1 VPEETV
7 IKVEKLKKAFGAL
20 EAVGGISFDVRKG
33 EIFGFL
39 GPNGAGK
46 TTTIRCLMDLLRPDA
61 GTVTIFGLGARKDA
75 SQLKKRIGYLPGEV
89 SLYGGW
95 TGQEH
100 IRFVEKMSRPSK
112 IAERLVKE
120 FDLDTKFKVKNLSSG
135 NKQKLGLILAL
146 MKQPDLLILDEPTLG
161 LDPLLQNKT
170 YEILQEFAENGTTV
184 FMSSHNLAEVERIC
198 WRVGIIKDGKLIS
211 VDSVRELKGKK
222 IYNLTARF
230 SQEAP
235 EDFAMPGVEITKKM
249 PGGVVLRIKGD
260 INPVLE
266 KLKQYELT
274 DIEIAHESL
283 EQVFLE
289 FYR

>member
-1 VPEETV
+1 METNAIEV
-7 IKVEKLKKAFGAL
+7 KNLKKSFGVTK
-20 EAVGGISFDVRKG
+20 AVAGISFNVKKG

-61 GTVTIFGLGARKDA
+61 GTVTIFGMDARKDA
-75 SQLKKRIGYLPGEV
+75 PQLKKKIGYLPGEV
-89 SLYGGW
+89 NLYGGW

-100 IRFVEKMSRPSK
+100 IRFVERMSQPSK
-112 IAERLVKE
+112 IAGRLVKD

-146 MKQPDLLILDEPTLG
+146 MKQPKLLILDEPTLG
-161 LDPLLQNKT
+161 LDPLLQNKV
-170 YEILQEFAENGTTV
+170 YEVLQKFAAEGTTI

-198 WRVGIIKDGKLIS
+198 WRVGVIKDGKLIE

-235 EDFAMPGVEITKKM
+235 ENFAMPGVEITKKM

-260 INPVLE
+260 INPVLD

-274 DIEIAHESL
+274 DIEITHESL

-289 FYR
+289 FYK

>member
-1 VPEETV
+1 VETNAIEV
-7 IKVEKLKKAFGAL
+7 KNLKKSFDVTK
-20 EAVGGISFDVRKG
+20 AVAGISFNVKKG

-61 GTVTIFGLGARKDA
+61 GTVTIFGLDARKDA
-75 SQLKKRIGYLPGEV
+75 PQLKKKIGYLPGEV
-89 SLYGGW
+89 NLYGGW

-100 IRFVEKMSRPSK
+100 IRFVERMSQPSK
-112 IAERLVKE
+112 IAGRLVKD

-146 MKQPDLLILDEPTLG
+146 MKQPKLLILDEPTLG
-161 LDPLLQNKT
+161 LDPLLQNKV
-170 YEILQEFAENGTTV
+170 YEVLQKFAAEGTTI

-198 WRVGIIKDGKLIS
+198 WRVGVIKDGKLIE

-235 EDFAMPGVEITKKM
+235 ENFAMPGVEITKKM

-260 INPVLE
+260 INPVLD

-274 DIEIAHESL
+274 DIEITHESL

-289 FYR
+289 FYK